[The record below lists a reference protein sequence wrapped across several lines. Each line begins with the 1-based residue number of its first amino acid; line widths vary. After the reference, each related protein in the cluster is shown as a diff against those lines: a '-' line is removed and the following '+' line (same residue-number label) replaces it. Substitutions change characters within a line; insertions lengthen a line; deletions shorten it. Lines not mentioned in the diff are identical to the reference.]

1 MNLQALAQ
9 LVPPLHGCT
18 LCAHSMEREGVRH
31 CYAPAV
37 REVFGVQPVNVIRA
51 SCWPPTRA
59 APPGVD
65 FKSRAAG
72 EHGEE

>member
-31 CYAPAV
+31 CYAPA
-37 REVFGVQPVNVIRA
+37 
-51 SCWPPTRA
+51 
-59 APPGVD
+59 
-65 FKSRAAG
+65 
-72 EHGEE
+72 

>member
-18 LCAHSMEREGVRH
+18 LCMHSMERDGVRH

-37 REVFGVQPVNVIRA
+37 RDVFGVQPVNVIRSSTEACGPGA
-51 SCWPPTRA
+51 SHMHMHTWGA
-59 APPGVD
+59 QA
-65 FKSRAAG
+65 
-72 EHGEE
+72 

>member
-18 LCAHSMEREGVRH
+18 LCMHSMNRDGVRH

-37 REVFGVQPVNVIRA
+37 RDVFGVQPVNVIRSSTEACGPGA
-51 SCWPPTRA
+51 SHMHMSAWGRTA
-59 APPGVD
+59 
-65 FKSRAAG
+65 
-72 EHGEE
+72 